1 MSSALGVN
9 EFSTSTI
16 HAAFSLGVTWAASEH
31 FELSA
36 SYVKVDL
43 ADTPEV
49 DILSSSGARLEGE
62 FDGGANLFGVSAQYK
77 F

>member
-1 MSSALGVN
+1 MPDQDRMWY
-9 EFSTSTI
+9 
-16 HAAFSLGVTWAASEH
+16 SLGLTWTASEH

-43 ADTPEV
+43 ADTPEI
-49 DILSSSGARLEGE
+49 DIRSSSGARLEGD
-62 FDGGANLFGVSAQYK
+62 FDGGANLFGVSAPYQ